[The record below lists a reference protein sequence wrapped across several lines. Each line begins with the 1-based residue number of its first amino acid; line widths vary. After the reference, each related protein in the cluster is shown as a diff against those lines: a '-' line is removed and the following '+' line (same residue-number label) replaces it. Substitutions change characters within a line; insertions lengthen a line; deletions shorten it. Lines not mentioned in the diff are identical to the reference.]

1 MGELRNVHW
10 QALEVDKDARA
21 ELNGHRPCVVW
32 FTGLSG
38 AGKSTIANLV
48 EKRLHGDGMHT
59 TVLDG
64 DNVRHGLNRD
74 LGFSAA
80 DRVENVRR
88 VAEVARLMVDA
99 GLVVLVSFISPFR
112 AERRMARDLV
122 GPGEFCEVFVDAPLA
137 LAEERD
143 VKGLYARARRG
154 EIPDFTGIDSPYEPP
169 ENPEVRIDT
178 TTTTPEEAAGQ
189 VVDALRAMRVVG

>member
-48 EKRLHGDGMHT
+48 EKRLHGDGVHT

-88 VAEVARLMVDA
+88 VAEVASLMVDA

-154 EIPDFTGIDSPYEPP
+154 EIPDFTGIDAPYEPP

>member
-48 EKRLHGDGMHT
+48 EKRLHGDGVHT

-64 DNVRHGLNRD
+64 DNVRHGLSRD

-88 VAEVARLMVDA
+88 VAEVASLMVDA
-99 GLVVLVSFISPFR
+99 GLVVLVSFISPFAPSVGWPGTWSGR
-112 AERRMARDLV
+112 ASSARSSSM
-122 GPGEFCEVFVDAPLA
+122 P
-137 LAEERD
+137 RS
-143 VKGLYARARRG
+143 R
-154 EIPDFTGIDSPYEPP
+154 SP
-169 ENPEVRIDT
+169 RSGT
-178 TTTTPEEAAGQ
+178 
-189 VVDALRAMRVVG
+189 